1 MVPSHEQYNTVLI
14 VCFVDCRH
22 HQFPKQMTVLFKI
35 QRKQNG
41 SLDIAPEK
49 SFHLFVKGR
58 KVHFIVFDNTY
69 YWYLYYDFTDPINF
83 KKIKIWIL
91 NGQIKQSILN

>member
-1 MVPSHEQYNTVLI
+1 
-14 VCFVDCRH
+14 
-22 HQFPKQMTVLFKI
+22 MTVLFKI
-35 QRKQNG
+35 QRKQYG

-58 KVHFIVFDNTY
+58 KVHFIVFDNTH
-69 YWYLYYDFTDPINF
+69 YLYYDFTDPINF
-83 KKIKIWIL
+83 FKIKIWIL

>member
-49 SFHLFVKGR
+49 SFRLFVKGR
-58 KVHFIVFDNTY
+58 KVYFIVFDNTH
-69 YWYLYYDFTDPINF
+69 YLYYDFTDPINYF
-83 KKIKIWIL
+83 KIKIWIL
-91 NGQIKQSILN
+91 NVQTKQSTGVF